1 MERAFEFNVC
11 PAAPRT
17 YKLGRKMFRNNV
29 HSDADHYKPGFDE
42 ETNRATVIRPVTC
55 SVQWG
60 ANEEYD
66 LVESANQICESY
78 SHQAFIS
85 IFPTLDQNRV

>member
-17 YKLGRKMFRNNV
+17 YRLGKRMFRNNI
-29 HSDADHYKPGFDE
+29 HSSLIDYSVSVDE

-55 SVQWG
+55 SAQWG